1 MLWKKMWLLVCRS
14 MVKIETEKCTFEVCS
29 FVIVSFVIVVV
40 VVFNFGLV
48 FFNSKKQFPLG

>member
-14 MVKIETEKCTFEVCS
+14 MVKTETEKCTFEVWL
-29 FVIVSFVIVVV
+29 FVIVSFVVVV

-48 FFNSKKQFPLG
+48 FFNSKK